1 MDGSR
6 TIRVVKR
13 DGSEEDF
20 DRRKLAGAM
29 YRAMVASRGSFDDAG
44 DLAWAIEV
52 YLDRCGWWEATSTA
66 IFEMAVKVLRRVTLP
81 EAAAAME
88 SHRIWRDQRRRRLGV
103 RHDSGHLTQ
112 WDRNWVA
119 QLACR
124 SWRLSPATGRIIAAE
139 VESAVL
145 ATQAVEI
152 TRRQV
157 VAHVNRLVGEFGLA
171 EAVAL
176 PPAAATP
183 QKTQPRVSDGQKAR

>member
-1 MDGSR
+1 MDGSG

-52 YLDRCGWWEATSTA
+52 YLDRCGWWEAPSTA
-66 IFEMAVKVLRRVTLP
+66 IFEMAVKVLRRVTFP

-88 SHRIWRDQRRRRLGV
+88 SHRIWRDQRRRRLRV
-103 RHDSGHLTQ
+103 RHDNGHRTQ

-139 VESAVL
+139 IESAFL
-145 ATQAVEI
+145 ATEAVEI

-157 VAHVNRLVGEFGLA
+157 VAHVNRLVAELGLA
-171 EAVAL
+171 EAVPL

-183 QKTQPRVSDGQKAR
+183 KKQRRVSDGQKAG